1 MHAIE
6 AHGLCKRYAN
16 GVEAVRDLDLAV
28 DAGEIFGFLGPNGS
42 GKTTTVRLLNG
53 SLTPSAGTSRV
64 LDAPSQADASRASTA
79 TLTEQAQMYERLSVV
94 ENLRFYAAMYDDA
107 DHRGADAIGEG
118 RIDELLHRM
127 RLWEKRDA
135 KLGTLSTGQRKRA
148 QLARTL
154 LHRPKILF
162 LDEPTSGL
170 DPDAALEV
178 TTLIRELARESA
190 TTVFLCTHNLAM
202 AERVCDRF
210 GFLKTG
216 MLVAQGRTEELIR
229 AATREHVVTIRTT
242 QGARDYPF
250 DRDEDIT
257 RRIREVLDQGLSI
270 LEVRRK
276 LPTLEDVYFEHIGR
290 TNHEPA

>member
-6 AHGLCKRYAN
+6 AHGLGKRYTN

-28 DAGEIFGFLGPNGS
+28 DPGEIFGFLGPNGA

-53 SLTPSAGTSRV
+53 SLTPSAGTCRV
-64 LDAPSQADASRASTA
+64 LDVSSQDDASRALTA
-79 TLTEQAQMYERLSVV
+79 TLTEQARMYEKLSVV
-94 ENLRFYAAMYDDA
+94 ENLRFYASMYDEA
-107 DHRGADAIGEG
+107 DHRGADSLGED
-118 RIDELLHRM
+118 RIEELLHRM

-135 KLGTLSTGQRKRA
+135 PLGTLSTGQRKRA

-154 LHRPKILF
+154 LHRPKVLF

-178 TTLIRELARESA
+178 TTLIRDLAREAA

-210 GFLKTG
+210 GFLKMG

-229 AATREHVVTIRTT
+229 AATRERLVTIRTT
-242 QGARDYPF
+242 RGAKDYPIE
-250 DRDEDIT
+250 RDDDIN
-257 RRIREVLDQGLSI
+257 RRIREVLDQGLAI
-270 LEVRRK
+270 LEVRQK

-290 TNHEPA
+290 RSHE